1 MFQNIGFTEILL
13 IGIVALVL
21 FGPQKLPE
29 IGRIVGK
36 TLNEFKKGAR
46 ELMEEVKAEPTSQA
60 SSEPA
65 QKPGVPPADVRAG
78 SDSRELPLD
87 SSQAAEQEEVFQVSQ
102 EANSEPVSSEV
113 NPDAVPPRSAARR
126 LPD

>member
-29 IGRIVGK
+29 IGRMVGK
-36 TLNEFKKGAR
+36 TLNQFKKGAR
-46 ELMEEVKAEPTSQA
+46 ELMEDVKTEPPSQA
-60 SSEPA
+60 SSEPV
-65 QKPGVPPADVRAG
+65 QKLGAPSADARAG
-78 SDSRELPLD
+78 LDSRELPLN
-87 SSQAAEQEEVFQVSQ
+87 SVQAAEQERVVQVPQ
-102 EANSEPVSSEV
+102 EENSEPVSAEV
-113 NPDAVPPRSAARR
+113 KPDAVPPRNAARR

>member
-1 MFQNIGFTEILL
+1 MLQNIGFTEILL

-29 IGRIVGK
+29 IGKMIGK

-46 ELMEEVKAEPTSQA
+46 GLLEEVKEEPTGKA
-60 SSEPA
+60 
-65 QKPGVPPADVRAG
+65 PADPVQKLPESA
-78 SDSRELPLD
+78 SVPAPMELPDQADAALD
-87 SSQAAEQEEVFQVSQ
+87 APPEVKPEPSS
-102 EANSEPVSSEV
+102 
-113 NPDAVPPRSAARR
+113 PPRSDPRR